1 MEDGALALVFDQAP
15 LTGAVPVIDSQ
26 VHTYEGNTPG
36 RPWHDVPDWP
46 PHVTGDEM
54 VAAMD
59 AVGVDGAIIVSPFTM
74 YRYDAS
80 YAVQVQRAH
89 PGRFGLVKPLD
100 PKDAAAAEVVA
111 DWKRTPGAVG
121 VRIFVS
127 PDFDPKDPGVTRI
140 ARAAA
145 SCGLPINLQC
155 WGTLQAAM
163 DLIDRH
169 PQTRFVID
177 HLGVVQP
184 FHRPVPLTAWAEL
197 PTVLALAWRTNAVIK
212 VSGACTLSREPFPF
226 LDIWDPLARIFDAW
240 GFERCLWGSDWTR
253 ALALLSYPEAVEA
266 FRVTHRLSESE
277 RAMLMGGACARTYG
291 WAPARQQRPC
301 FFCRQ

>member
-1 MEDGALALVFDQAP
+1 MPVGA
-15 LTGAVPVIDSQ
+15 VIDSQ
-26 VHTYEGNTPG
+26 VHTYEANTLS
-36 RPWHDVPDWP
+36 RPWHDVPGFWP

-100 PKDAAAAEVVA
+100 PADPAAAEVVA
-111 DWKRTPGAVG
+111 HWKGTPGAVG
-121 VRIFVS
+121 VRLFVGA
-127 PDFDPKDPGVTRI
+127 DLDPQDPGVTRI

-145 SCGLPINLQC
+145 DCGLPVNLQC
-155 WGTLQAAM
+155 WGTLAAVAA
-163 DLIDRH
+163 LVDRH

-177 HLGVVQP
+177 HLGMVQP
-184 FHRPVPLTAWAEL
+184 FGPPVPATAWSEL
-197 PTVLALAWRTNAVIK
+197 RQVLEMARRPNVALK

-226 LDIWDPLARIFDAW
+226 PDIWEPLARVFDAW

-253 ALALLSYPEAVEA
+253 AMALLNYRDAVDA
-266 FRVTHRLSESE
+266 FRLNERLGDSE
-277 RAMLMGGACARTYG
+277 RALLMGGACAKVYDWHPTPRS
-291 WAPARQQRPC
+291 AVSSA
-301 FFCRQ
+301 F